1 MAIAIANPT
10 VRVNDETISIVP
22 NSVTVKLGAGETNV
36 RAASSGGGAIES
48 VHTSDAESKIAGVN
62 FDIYNTPEMLRK
74 ISGWKNAIGALTVQ
88 VVGTVPGGA
97 TFSVAMANVSLTNDP
112 DIELSADGVTSLEFM
127 GDPAQVG

>member
-22 NSVTVKLGAGETNV
+22 NSLTVKLGLGETNV
-36 RAASSGGGAIES
+36 RAASSGGGSVES
-48 VHTSDAESKIAGVN
+48 VHTSDAETKISGVN

-74 ISGWKNAIGALTVQ
+74 ISGWKNNIGGLTVQ

-112 DIELSADGVTSLEFM
+112 DLELAADGVTSLEFM

>member
-10 VRVNDETISIVP
+10 VRVNDETIPVVP
-22 NSVTVKLGAGETNV
+22 NSVKVKLGTGETNV

-48 VHTSDAESKIAGVN
+48 VHTSDAESKISGAY

-74 ISGWKNAIGALTVQ
+74 ISVWKTDIGALTVQ

>member
-10 VRVNDETISIVP
+10 VRVNDETIAIVP
-22 NSVTVKLGAGETNV
+22 NSLTAVLGGGEVNV
-36 RAASSGGGAIES
+36 RTASSGGGAVET
-48 VHTSDAESKIAGVN
+48 VHTSDAESKISAVN

-88 VVGTVPGGA
+88 VVGKVPSGS
-97 TFSVAMANVSLTNDP
+97 FSMALANVSLTNDP
-112 DIELSADGVTSLEFM
+112 EIGLSADGVTSLEFK